1 MVTATAKN
9 VSRSEELLPK
19 HQSSDLVRQSH
30 GAQGQLRRCP
40 SGKLTVDPEITAD
53 DEIKTRLRP
62 VLTVAQESSE
72 PLTRQ
77 SLTGFIEN
85 DQRPSRF
92 ERTVKDPR
100 FLT

>member
-30 GAQGQLRRCP
+30 GAQGQLRGCP
-40 SGKLTVDPEITAD
+40 GGKLTVDPEITAD

-62 VLTVAQESSE
+62 VLTVAQESGE

-92 ERTVKDPR
+92 ERTVKHPR